1 MCLLF
6 PILGFV
12 KFLDVSTAAKVLRL
26 CISVKNKKDL
36 TLKNYLTVRQMHIKR
51 QAIIA

>member
-12 KFLDVSTAAKVLRL
+12 KFIDVSTEAKVRL
-26 CISVKNKKDL
+26 PISVKNKKDL

>member
-6 PILGFV
+6 PILGFF
-12 KFLDVSTAAKVLRL
+12 KFINVSTAAKVRLR
-26 CISVKNKKDL
+26 ISVKNKKDL